1 MKNKYVVIEGPLN
14 ENDEETMAKA
24 IKQTQKVNK
33 PMKDISR
40 IIIQTDEEHPKVIAV
55 VTNDDFEIANGYAL
69 REKPVYPDKKVGGR
83 QYSREQIAK
92 EN

>member
-14 ENDEETMAKA
+14 ENDEETMVKA

-40 IIIQTDEEHPKVIAV
+40 IIIQTDE
-55 VTNDDFEIANGYAL
+55 
-69 REKPVYPDKKVGGR
+69 
-83 QYSREQIAK
+83 
-92 EN
+92 